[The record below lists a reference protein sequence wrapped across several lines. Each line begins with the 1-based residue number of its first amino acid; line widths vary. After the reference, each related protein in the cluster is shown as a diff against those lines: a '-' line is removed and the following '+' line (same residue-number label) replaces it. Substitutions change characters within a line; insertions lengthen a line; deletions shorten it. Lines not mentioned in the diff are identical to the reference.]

1 MTIIQLVRPN
11 ILALQPYHSA
21 RSEFKGA
28 ANIFL
33 DANENPY
40 NTLGYNR
47 YPDPLQLELKKQIAQ
62 EKKLHTKKIFCGNGS
77 DEAIDIL
84 LRIFCEPKKDS
95 IIILPP
101 TYGIYKVYANI
112 ANVNVIEVP
121 LSKDFQLQPEH
132 ILKKANASSKLLF
145 INYPNN
151 PTGNL
156 FQSKDILFLIQNFKG
171 IVVVDEAY
179 IDFANVKSHIT
190 QLAKYPNLVVLQTFS
205 KALGL
210 AGLRIGT
217 AFASEEIIDLMNKVK
232 APYNINTFTQHQ
244 ALKALVQKNK
254 TDRLI
259 AILVQEKAKLIAAL
273 STILC
278 VKKVYPSA
286 TNYVLVE
293 VNDANAVYDYLI
305 QQGIVVRNRTK
316 DLYCNNCLRITI
328 GTPKENKAL
337 LATLK
342 RLQ

>member
-1 MTIIQLVRPN
+1 MTITKLVRPN

-40 NTLGYNR
+40 NRLGYNR

-62 EKKLHTKKIFCGNGS
+62 EKKLHTKNIFCGNGS

-84 LRIFCEPKKDS
+84 LRIFCEPQKDS

-121 LSKDFQLQPEH
+121 LSKDFQLQPEQ

-156 FQSKDILFLIQNFKG
+156 FQPKDILFLIQNFKG

-217 AFASEEIIDLMNKVK
+217 AFASEEIINLMNKVK

-244 ALKALVQKNK
+244 ALQALVQKNK
-254 TDRLI
+254 TEKLI

-273 STILC
+273 STISC

-293 VNDANAVYDYLI
+293 VNDANAVYDHLI

-342 RLQ
+342 GL